1 MIREMKWVP
10 AMYSVALYKPDND
23 NDAIKNVVWIPQI
36 RKEAERSQL

>member
-1 MIREMKWVP
+1 
-10 AMYSVALYKPDND
+10 MYSVALYKPDND